1 MRSPLTSGCSW
12 AASLWQSRLWSREV
26 PPPPN
31 HHRYPKGKSNDEFLG
46 LQSCSPTCT
55 TAPCSRLGTSLI
67 AAGCRHIQSNNN
79 TKPDLVLSP
88 CEVRANKH
96 SMLRSTA
103 AVPWTLSKQTRLLLS
118 CPGVKPG
125 NKELCTQQTARPL
138 QASPWGGQ
146 AEGM

>member
-1 MRSPLTSGCSW
+1 MVAAGQRPFGRAGCGAGKCPHHPTTTATPRAKAMMSFW
-12 AASLWQSRLWSREV
+12 DCNPAVPPSRL
-26 PPPPN
+26 
-31 HHRYPKGKSNDEFLG
+31 
-46 LQSCSPTCT
+46 
-55 TAPCSRLGTSLI
+55 APCSRLGTSLI

-118 CPGVKPG
+118 RPGVKPG
-125 NKELCTQQTARPL
+125 NKELCTQQTAHPL